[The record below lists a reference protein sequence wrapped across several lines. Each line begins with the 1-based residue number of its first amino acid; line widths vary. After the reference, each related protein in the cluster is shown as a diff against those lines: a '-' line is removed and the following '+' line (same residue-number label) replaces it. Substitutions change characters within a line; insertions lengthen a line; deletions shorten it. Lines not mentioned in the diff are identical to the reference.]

1 MINYY
6 SAIYHRGDIILKY
19 FYLVLIRTLYFM
31 QFLIFELLFIT
42 DLLFSDF
49 LEMGKR
55 VYADNT
61 NEEKI
66 VKKQKELT
74 DIPNLSKKNVPL

>member
-1 MINYY
+1 
-6 SAIYHRGDIILKY
+6 
-19 FYLVLIRTLYFM
+19 M